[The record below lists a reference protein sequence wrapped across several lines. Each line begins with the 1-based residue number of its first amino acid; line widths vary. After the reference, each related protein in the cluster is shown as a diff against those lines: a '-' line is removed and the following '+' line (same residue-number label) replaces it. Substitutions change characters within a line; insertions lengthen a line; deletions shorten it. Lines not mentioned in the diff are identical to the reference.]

1 MVCFYHTTAWSNRA
15 RQSWSKIVS
24 QNKKFQGLWDGS
36 LGKVLVQIWQLGFKP
51 QEVHESGRRGLNSV
65 SSAFYMYYGT
75 YMLPCTHQTHKRAS
89 KKNSEWISKALSSHQ
104 RSFSV
109 LWQVVKCRNSQVIKV
124 QGRRVPHMGHPCH
137 LPGSGTTGEEWA
149 QRLSK
154 PEVRQD
160 WRETVFWTLWEAA
173 PGELSSQAAFQHRE
187 GRVPQV
193 PGPNQGAVTVR
204 GSGRAGAHFL

>member
-1 MVCFYHTTAWSNRA
+1 MAHLAKCLCKSDN
-15 RQSWSKIVS
+15 
-24 QNKKFQGLWDGS
+24 L
-36 LGKVLVQIWQLGFKP
+36 
-51 QEVHESGRRGLNSV
+51 GLNPRRSMRV
-65 SSAFYMYYGT
+65 DGEDSTALSSAFYMYYGT

-109 LWQVVKCRNSQVIKV
+109 LWQVVKCRNSQLIKV

-160 WRETVFWTLWEAA
+160 WRETVFWTL
-173 PGELSSQAAFQHRE
+173 
-187 GRVPQV
+187 
-193 PGPNQGAVTVR
+193 
-204 GSGRAGAHFL
+204 